1 MSKFDFDLFVLGA
14 GSGGVRAA
22 RVAANHGARVGICE
36 DSRVGGTCVIRG
48 CIPKKLMV
56 YASHFAEHFE
66 DAADYGWH
74 LGPRSFSW
82 PKFKAAKDKEIDR
95 LNQIYIRLLDGAGV
109 SLVNGR
115 GAFVDGNTID
125 IDGRQIT
132 ADKILIATGG
142 WPFKPQVGGID
153 HAITSNEFFELE
165 EQPLRVLMVGGGF
178 IAVELAGILNGLGSE
193 VTQIYRGEQILR
205 GFDSDVRATLAQ
217 EMHKKGIKIRVESN
231 IQHIEKTSTGLIATC
246 EDGAILDADCILYA
260 TGRAPKTAGLNLE
273 SVGVEMK
280 KNGAVVVDKY
290 SRTNVENIYAV
301 GDVTDRINL
310 TPVALNEGLCF
321 ADTVFGGTRSRYGPR
336 ERCIRCFQSTQ
347 CWYSWLDGA
356 EAREKFGA
364 VDIYKSTFR
373 PLIHTLS
380 GRDEKT
386 MMKIIVD
393 QASDKVLGV
402 HMVGP
407 EAAEIIQGLGVA
419 VKMGATKADFDA
431 TVGIHPTSAEEFV
444 TMRERHVDPEA
455 QAVEESRLGLATH

>member
-1 MSKFDFDLFVLGA
+1 MAEFDFDLFVIGA
-14 GSGGVRAA
+14 GSGGVRAS

-48 CIPKKLMV
+48 CIPKKFMV

-95 LNQIYIRLLDGAGV
+95 LNQIYHRLLDGAGV
-109 SLVNGR
+109 SLVKGR
-115 GAFVDGNTID
+115 GTMVDAHTVDVDG
-125 IDGRQIT
+125 RKVT

-142 WPFKPQVGGID
+142 WPFKPKIGGID

-165 EQPLRVLMVGGGF
+165 EQPRRVIVVGGGF
-178 IAVELAGILNGLGSE
+178 IAVEFAGILNGLGSE
-193 VTQIYRGEQILR
+193 VIQIYRGEQILR

-217 EMHKKGIKIRVESN
+217 EMRKKGVDIQVESN
-231 IQHIEKTSTGLIATC
+231 IQHIEKTASGLIVTC
-246 EDGAILDADCILYA
+246 EDGAILETDCVLYA

-273 SVGVEMK
+273 AVGVELK

-290 SRTNVENIYAV
+290 SQTSVENIYAV

-321 ADTVFGGTRSRYGPR
+321 ADTVFGGR
-336 ERCIRCFQSTQ
+336 ERVMDHENVASAVFSQPSVATVGLTEQ
-347 CWYSWLDGA
+347 
-356 EAREKFGA
+356 EAREKVGA

-393 QASDKVLGV
+393 RATDKVLGV

-407 EAAEIIQGLGVA
+407 EAAEIIQGLAVA

-431 TVGIHPTSAEEFV
+431 TVGIHPTAAEEFV
-444 TMRERHVDPEA
+444 TMREAYVDPEA
-455 QAVEESRLGLATH
+455 EAAE

>member
-48 CIPKKLMV
+48 CIPKKFMV

-95 LNQIYIRLLDGAGV
+95 LNQIYIRLLDSAGV

-115 GAFVDGNTID
+115 GSLVDANTID
-125 IDGRQIT
+125 VDSRKIT

-142 WPFKPQVGGID
+142 WPFKPQIGGID

-165 EQPLRVLMVGGGF
+165 EQPQRVLVVGGGF
-178 IAVELAGILNGLGSE
+178 IAVEFAGILNGLGSE

-217 EMHKKGIKIRVESN
+217 EMHKKGINIRVESN

-260 TGRAPKTAGLNLE
+260 TGRAPKTAGLNLD
-273 SVGVEMK
+273 SVGIEMK

-321 ADTVFGGTRSRYGPR
+321 ADTVFGGRDRVMDHESVASAVFSQPSVGTVGLT
-336 ERCIRCFQSTQ
+336 EK
-347 CWYSWLDGA
+347 
-356 EAREKFGA
+356 EAREKFG
-364 VDIYKSTFR
+364 VIDIYKSTFR

-419 VKMGATKADFDA
+419 VKMGATKADFDS

-444 TMRERHVDPEA
+444 TMRERYVDPEA
-455 QAVEESRLGLATH
+455 QAAE

>member
-1 MSKFDFDLFVLGA
+1 MSEFEFDLFVIGA
-14 GSGGVRAA
+14 GSGGVRAS

-48 CIPKKLMV
+48 CIPKKFMV

-95 LNQIYIRLLDGAGV
+95 LNQIYHRLLDGAGV
-109 SLVNGR
+109 SL
-115 GAFVDGNTID
+115 
-125 IDGRQIT
+125 IDGRGTLVDAHTIDVDGRQVT

-142 WPFKPQVGGID
+142 WPFMPKIGGIE

-165 EQPLRVLMVGGGF
+165 EQPRRVIVVGGGF
-178 IAVELAGILNGLGSE
+178 IAVEFAGILNGLGSE

-205 GFDSDVRATLAQ
+205 GFDRDVRATLAQ
-217 EMHKKGIKIRVESN
+217 EMRKKGVDIRVESN
-231 IQHIEKTSTGLIATC
+231 IQHIEKTGAGLIATC
-246 EDGAILDADCILYA
+246 EDGAILEADCILYA

-273 SVGVEMK
+273 ALGIEMK
-280 KNGAVVVDKY
+280 KNGAIVVDKY
-290 SRTNVENIYAV
+290 SQTNVDNIYAV

-321 ADTVFGGTRSRYGPR
+321 ADTVFGGR
-336 ERCIRCFQSTQ
+336 ERVMDHENVASAVFSQPSVGTVGLTDQ
-347 CWYSWLDGA
+347 
-356 EAREKFGA
+356 EAREKVGA

-386 MMKIIVD
+386 MMKIVVD
-393 QASDKVLGV
+393 AASDKVLGV

-407 EAAEIIQGLGVA
+407 EAAEIVQGLAVA

-431 TVGIHPTSAEEFV
+431 TVGIHPTAAEEFV
-444 TMRERHVDPEA
+444 TMRERYVDPEA
-455 QAVEESRLGLATH
+455 EAAE

>member
-1 MSKFDFDLFVLGA
+1 MPDFDFDLFVIGA
-14 GSGGVRAA
+14 GSGGVRAS

-48 CIPKKLMV
+48 CIPKKFMV

-95 LNQIYIRLLDGAGV
+95 LNQIYLRLLDGAGV
-109 SLVNGR
+109 SLINGR
-115 GAFVDGNTID
+115 GTLVDAHTVDVDG
-125 IDGRQIT
+125 QKVT

-142 WPFKPQVGGID
+142 WPFKPQIGGID

-165 EQPLRVLMVGGGF
+165 EQPRRVIVVGGGF
-178 IAVELAGILNGLGSE
+178 IAVEFAGILNGLGSE

-205 GFDSDVRATLAQ
+205 GFDEDVRATLAQ
-217 EMHKKGIKIRVESN
+217 EMRKKGVNILVESN
-231 IQHIEKTSTGLIATC
+231 IQHIEKTAAGLIATC
-246 EDGAILDADCILYA
+246 EDGNILEADCILYA

-273 SVGVEMK
+273 SVGVELK
-280 KNGAVVVDKY
+280 KNGAVVVDRY
-290 SRTNVENIYAV
+290 SQTSVNNIYAV

-321 ADTVFGGTRSRYGPR
+321 ADTVFGGRDRVTDHENVASAVFSQPGVGTVGLT
-336 ERCIRCFQSTQ
+336 EQ
-347 CWYSWLDGA
+347 
-356 EAREKFGA
+356 EARSKVGA

-386 MMKIIVD
+386 MMKIVVD
-393 QASDKVLGV
+393 QKTDKVMGA

-407 EAAEIIQGLGVA
+407 DAAEIIQGLAVA
-419 VKMGATKADFDA
+419 VKMGATKTDFDA

-444 TMRERHVDPEA
+444 TMRERYVPPEA
-455 QAVEESRLGLATH
+455 EAAE